1 MVPFQTKKNA
11 AIAALH
17 YIEDH
22 AIIGIGTGTTI
33 NIFIEELALT
43 KISIQAVSSSKQ
55 TTELLKKYRIP
66 TINFEEITEL
76 SVYIDGADAYNN
88 LKQLIKG
95 QGGALTREKILAYS
109 SSKFICIVD
118 DSKQPELFNTTPVAI
133 EVIPFARSSVARSIV
148 KLGGLPVY
156 RTGSITDNGNIILDL
171 HNLSMHHPVE
181 LEQQL
186 NNIPGVVANGIFA
199 VRPADLIIVGTQSS
213 SFLV

>member
-213 SFLV
+213 RFLV